1 MNIGS
6 LLTNISGVVNL
17 LVVICLMGIGYV
29 IKHTPLL
36 SKISNNLIPIILLI
50 AGIVIS
56 LIMGGD
62 TTAANLIVSGIINAA
77 IAIALHQ
84 AGKNVFELLPSY
96 VVSGGDTEEEEIE
109 KDLNE
114 ESKE

>member
-17 LVVICLMGIGYV
+17 LVVICLMAIGYV
-29 IKHTPLL
+29 IKHTPVL

-50 AGIVIS
+50 AGIIIS

-84 AGKNVFELLPSY
+84 TGKNVFELLPSY
-96 VVSGGDTEEEEIE
+96 VDSGGDTEEEEIE

>member
-17 LVVICLMGIGYV
+17 LVVICLMAIGYV
-29 IKHTPLL
+29 IKHTPVL
-36 SKISNNLIPIILLI
+36 SKISNNLIPIILFV

-56 LIMGGD
+56 WIMGGD
-62 TTAANLIVSGIINAA
+62 TTANLIVSGIINAA

-84 AGKNVFELLPSY
+84 AGWHL
-96 VVSGGDTEEEEIE
+96 
-109 KDLNE
+109 
-114 ESKE
+114 